1 MDCVIMASMT
11 LCAVSIFI
19 AICCLSRSLI
29 MTAGASARDTM
40 EAAFEPEE
48 LEPCLLEAG
57 VMRAALE

>member
-1 MDCVIMASMT
+1 MT

>member
-1 MDCVIMASMT
+1 MT

-40 EAAFEPEE
+40 EAAEAAEE
-48 LEPCLLEAG
+48 LPLVGCLLEAG